1 LLFPSKKVFLPDKK
15 GLQWNMLAAHF
26 CFSVVFSIQHNMK
39 ISNFSCPKDFI
50 PVLFIGDS
58 MIRFL
63 TGVFNNVHVVSVSG
77 AKLLSIF
84 HCLVECFKLFNTF
97 VVILHVG
104 TNVVNQCNKPRQIQ
118 LIKEKQDCSCIFA
131 SIARLRQIHRFSF
144 VFSGCI
150 KTCNDLIN
158 SRISEVNTFARNLCT
173 ENKFLFIDHSNI
185 SSQDLKDFV
194 HLNDI
199 GEKTFVENLRGFLQ

>member
-1 LLFPSKKVFLPDKK
+1 
-15 GLQWNMLAAHF
+15 MLAAHF
-26 CFSVVFSIQHNMK
+26 CFSAVFSLQHNVQ

-84 HCLVECFKLFNTF
+84 HCLVEYFKMFHTF
-97 VVILHVG
+97 VVIVHAG
-104 TNVVNQCNKPRQIQ
+104 TNDVNKCNKHSQIQ
-118 LIKEKQDCSCIFA
+118 LIKAKQDCSCIFA

-150 KTCNDLIN
+150 KTRNDLIN
-158 SRISEVNTFARNLCT
+158 SRISEVNTFARNLCI

-185 SSQDLKDFV
+185 SRLCSS
-194 HLNDI
+194 
-199 GEKTFVENLRGFLQ
+199 